1 MTAKAAHQR
10 LERGTEVPELRE
22 ALEEFTASSGYKF
35 YTYITGRVVG
45 GRRVTNFDPRERPFH
60 LTNVT
65 GEWESRYS
73 RNRYYDQDPIM
84 LFALGNLMPESWSNI
99 IRRSKMT
106 AKQNQIINEARDSG
120 LGDGVIIPIHGPGGE
135 FAVLS
140 LTHGESV
147 KQAQSNVEL
156 DDTAL
161 HMFALRFHNM
171 VRNRLKKGS
180 AELPADLTSR
190 EIDVLFWTAEGKS
203 SWDISQILG
212 ISESTVNFHINSAKR
227 KLGVYSR
234 PHAVAKIFSFLDR
247 ELF

>member
-1 MTAKAAHQR
+1 MTVKVHKQR
-10 LERGTEVPELRE
+10 LKHGTDVPQLRE
-22 ALEEFTASSGYKF
+22 VLEEFTASSGYRF

-45 GRRVTNFDPRERPFH
+45 GRRLTNFDPREKPFH
-60 LTNVT
+60 LSNVPH
-65 GEWESRYS
+65 EWESQYS

-99 IRRSKMT
+99 VRRSKMT
-106 AKQNQIINEARDSG
+106 PKQNQIINEARDSG
-120 LGDGVIIPIHGPGGE
+120 LGDGVIIPVHGPGGE

-147 KQAQSNVEL
+147 KQAQNNIEL

-161 HMFALRFHNM
+161 HMFALRFHNL
-171 VRNRLKKGS
+171 VRARNETGPS
-180 AELPADLTSR
+180 EMPADLTNR

-203 SWDISQILG
+203 TWDISQILS

-227 KLGVYSR
+227 KLGVYSK
-234 PHAVAKIFSFLDR
+234 PHAVAKMFSFQDR